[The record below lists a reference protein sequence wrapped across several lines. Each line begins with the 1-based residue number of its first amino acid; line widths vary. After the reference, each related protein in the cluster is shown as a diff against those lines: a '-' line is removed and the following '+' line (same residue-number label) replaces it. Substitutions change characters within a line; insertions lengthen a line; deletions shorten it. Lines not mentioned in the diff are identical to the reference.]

1 MPVLYIAKFSPV
13 TQIEKFENRNFQTII
28 AVFASLFFGSISY
41 SKIEKNIEISSR
53 RIAQAKNQLFSLLC

>member
-1 MPVLYIAKFSPV
+1 V